1 MTNVTPTHTQST
13 HRGLNLRA
21 MAVLLALL
29 PACGPTTE
37 EESGK
42 PGPEE
47 RPIDEVTE
55 PAQRPANADDF
66 EALKAQARAALT
78 QEFSVP
84 ADDWTQLTG
93 EQGST
98 LFFQPNS
105 FLKSDG
111 TFATG
116 DVDVSFIELFD
127 KGSML
132 VTDMPSNGLR
142 DNGDIALLVSGGEHF
157 VDASQNGEALKMHG
171 QFQLTAPAENTGG
184 PDLDMQMFRMN
195 DEAEAWVAE
204 DEDADRK
211 NFGIA
216 GEGADTQYWTLQSQF
231 GWTNIDRWYSDPR
244 PKTTIHVSVPDG
256 WDDSNATVY
265 LSYDGEDTA
274 LARMDV
280 YDATTGLFSE
290 HYGLIPIGLEVH
302 LIFVTELDGQWSY
315 SIQST
320 TITDNHLTSFDTA
333 EAFIETDMDGL
344 VQAINALP

>member
-1 MTNVTPTHTQST
+1 MNPQSLHSVPRMQT
-13 HRGLNLRA
+13 IFA
-21 MAVLLALL
+21 
-29 PACGPTTE
+29 
-37 EESGK
+37 
-42 PGPEE
+42 
-47 RPIDEVTE
+47 
-55 PAQRPANADDF
+55 
-66 EALKAQARAALT
+66 ALKAKARAALT
-78 QEFSVP
+78 QEFSVR
-84 ADDWTQLTG
+84 AEDWTQLTG

-111 TFATG
+111 TLATG
-116 DVDVSFIELFD
+116 EVDVSFIELFD

-132 VTDMPSNGLR
+132 VTDMPSNGLK
-142 DNGDIALLVSGGEHF
+142 DNGDIALLVSGGEHY

-184 PDLDMQMFRMN
+184 PDMDMQMFRM
-195 DEAEAWVAE
+195 DGEADAWVAE
-204 DEDADRK
+204 DEEADRK

-216 GEGADTQYWTLQSQF
+216 GDGPDSEYWTLQSQF

-256 WDDSNATVY
+256 WDDNNATVY

-280 YDATTGLFSE
+280 YDASTGLFSE
-290 HYGLIPIGLEVH
+290 HYGLIPIGLDVH

-320 TITDNHLTSFDTA
+320 TITDNHLTEFDSA
-333 EAFIETDMDGL
+333 EASIETDMDGL
-344 VQAINALP
+344 VNAINALP